1 MNWFYVMPLVAIWV
15 GFAITILDENHHK
28 KLGSREKLVL
38 QATFVVNGIK
48 NNDICQFFHTIHA
61 IIHHTVG
68 STDVT
73 DAMYIDERYLSLQ
86 TETLSNTRSINM
98 VLPYQ
103 FWSCS
108 FERPEKWGHY
118 LLQSEKIEVNAC

>member
-1 MNWFYVMPLVAIWV
+1 
-15 GFAITILDENHHK
+15 LDENHHK

-48 NNDICQFFHTIHA
+48 NNDICQFFHTIQA

-73 DAMYIDERYLSLQ
+73 DATYIDERYLSLQ

-98 VLPYQ
+98 VLPLSVLIM
-103 FWSCS
+103 F
-108 FERPEKWGHY
+108 F
-118 LLQSEKIEVNAC
+118 